1 MASVLFICGI
11 QIENNMAIGL
21 NPRVTVEVGD
31 YDRKLLL
38 KGGGSIFVCN
48 QLLPGLDGQ
57 IMLSLL
63 EEHFKHVRLLYPYP
77 AVPPKA
83 LRGHIIQPK
92 GGKLENAFFTKNWIK
107 KLKKGVDDG
116 LVVVLVLNF
125 SDNPLSHLGNNVLR
139 NQVLRQLRRLE
150 LPITPVH
157 LQAAR
162 KAGNLLRRA
171 MPGLPLQLM
180 GDNAHVSVRVGNTI
194 ATKDIDS
201 FKKNRLWGKFLQAK
215 IFSLGSSF
223 DVRPELF
230 GGTKPAK
237 IQPLA
242 EPVDA
247 AIIAAEIGALPPSRK
262 VATRGAFDVFVAPF
276 MALPHTLFEIARLR
290 EMTFR
295 AVGEGTGKPRDMDEY
310 DMYYLQLIIWDRN
323 KQQLVGGY
331 RLGEGDHIFERFGV
345 NGFYTSSLFKM
356 KKGFHPVLRET
367 IELGRT
373 YVVPEYQKHR
383 LPLFLLWKGIL
394 HFLLANP
401 RYRYLVGP
409 VSISKDYSEVSKGV
423 IVEFVKRFFFDK
435 KLAKL
440 VEPRK
445 HFRPKIKAVDTGL
458 LAESLNGQFDA
469 LDALVESMEPA
480 HFSVPVLFRQYLRQ
494 NARFIAFNV
503 DPNFSN
509 CLDGLMILDITELPP
524 STLDMLQ
531 QEK

>member
-1 MASVLFICGI
+1 M
-11 QIENNMAIGL
+11 
-21 NPRVTVEVGD
+21 NPRIKLEVAD
-31 YDRKLLL
+31 YDRKLLA
-38 KGGGSIFVCN
+38 KGRGSVFVCN
-48 QLLPGLDGQ
+48 QLLTGLDGQ
-57 IMLSLL
+57 IMISLL
-63 EEHFKHVRLLYPYP
+63 EAHFKHVRLLYPYP

-83 LRGHIIQPK
+83 LLGHVIQPK
-92 GGKLENAFFTKNWIK
+92 GGKLENAFFTKKAIK
-107 KLKKGVDDG
+107 KIKTAIEKGMI
-116 LVVVLVLNF
+116 LVLVLNF
-125 SDNPLSHLGNNVLR
+125 SDNPLSHLGNSVLR
-139 NQVLRQLRRLE
+139 NQILRQLRRLE
-150 LPITPVH
+150 LPVTPVH

-171 MPGLPLQLM
+171 MPGLALPLT
-180 GDNAHVSVRVGNTI
+180 GGNAHVSVRVGYSIPVKEI
-194 ATKDIDS
+194 AS

-230 GGTKPAK
+230 TATKPAK
-237 IQPLA
+237 MQPLA

-247 AIIAAEIGALPPSRK
+247 AIIAAEIAALEPRHK
-262 VATRGAFDVFVAPF
+262 VATRGDFDVFIAPF
-276 MALPHTLFEIARLR
+276 IALPHTLFEIARLR

-295 AVGEGTGKPRDMDEY
+295 AVGEGTGKSRDMDEY
-310 DMYYLQLIIWDRN
+310 DMYYLQMIIWDRN

-356 KKGFHPVLRET
+356 KTGFHPVLRET

-394 HFLLANP
+394 HFLVSNP
-401 RYRYLVGP
+401 RYRYLIGP
-409 VSISKDYSEVSKGV
+409 VSISKDFSEASKGV
-423 IVEFVKRFFFDK
+423 IVEFVKRFFYDK
-435 KLAKL
+435 KLARL

-445 HFRPKIKAVDTGL
+445 PFRPKIKAVDTGL
-458 LAESLNGQFDA
+458 LAESLHGQFDA

-524 STLDMLQ
+524 STLEMLQ